1 MKKKNII
8 LFVFPVPSIGFGTA
22 LFCFYLVFSISGMD
36 VYDPERAKKHF
47 KGTATVCLGE
57 NKIWI
62 FDNIVDEYDE
72 FSHDSCESDF
82 SWFALFSEP
91 SVKLSQYVIMSR

>member
-1 MKKKNII
+1 MGSVR
-8 LFVFPVPSIGFGTA
+8 FFPYMEVM
-22 LFCFYLVFSISGMD
+22 C
-36 VYDPERAKKHF
+36 PEFNGQRIPLYIHF
-47 KGTATVCLGE
+47 KGTATVCSGE